1 MTGLETLSPWVIVY
15 VAIVIAVA
23 GWIQGALGLGFP
35 MIATPLIAAA
45 TNMQFAVVMV
55 LIPCIA
61 AVIVSIFRSPGFGD
75 VLKRFW
81 WMPFVALT
89 GAAIGARLFVL
100 YPGFPYALLLAGAIL
115 FYLNLERLDLSQWPL
130 MKRHDK
136 SFGVVFGLLG
146 GISETTANI
155 AAPPLIIY
163 YLGIGLPPLMLV
175 PAMNI
180 SFFVGKSTQFVTLA
194 ASGIASPMHWLVT
207 LPLAYLLMRYA
218 VPDATVGGLA
228 NGLVM
233 VCVML
238 AFLASLGI
246 LLSTAFRN
254 VQLAILAVMVSVL
267 FSGALLQFLGLTWMS
282 TTAVLNQL
290 PQTFRGTT
298 TVWATLRVVIVF
310 GALTA
315 ASITAAV
322 WVFRRKDL

>member
-89 GAAIGARLFVL
+89 GAAIGARRFVL

-155 AAPPLIIY
+155 AAPPLII
-163 YLGIGLPPLMLV
+163 
-175 PAMNI
+175 
-180 SFFVGKSTQFVTLA
+180 
-194 ASGIASPMHWLVT
+194 
-207 LPLAYLLMRYA
+207 
-218 VPDATVGGLA
+218 
-228 NGLVM
+228 
-233 VCVML
+233 
-238 AFLASLGI
+238 
-246 LLSTAFRN
+246 
-254 VQLAILAVMVSVL
+254 
-267 FSGALLQFLGLTWMS
+267 
-282 TTAVLNQL
+282 
-290 PQTFRGTT
+290 
-298 TVWATLRVVIVF
+298 
-310 GALTA
+310 
-315 ASITAAV
+315 
-322 WVFRRKDL
+322 